1 MTIQMTVIGLNQ
13 IGVSIGLALKA
24 GNHTITRVGSDEDIL
39 IEGKAQKL
47 GAFDKMVH
55 NLPSAVENADIVVL
69 CLPVDEIRKTLEAIA
84 PALKPGAVV
93 LDTSVLKTAVLN
105 WAEGV
110 LPEERHLLAFTPTIN
125 PEFIQETTHGYENAR
140 ADLFQKSVFLIGS
153 TEKTHPDAVK
163 LAADF
168 STLLGAKPYFSDPVE
183 AEGLTALVHHLPQIS
198 AVALFRAIAAQPGW
212 REGRKIAGPAFINTL
227 TTLESLDE
235 RKEYGQAMLLNSE
248 NTLRVID
255 GLVEELHKMR
265 SMISSQDAEALKAY
279 IQEAV
284 DGRTLWLNKRQTHD
298 WEYVSTPEMPTSGQ
312 WLGKLVGMG
321 VKLKDLDRPKK

>member
-1 MTIQMTVIGLNQ
+1 MTVQMTVIGLNQ

-24 GNHTITRVGSDEDIL
+24 GNHAITRVGSDEDIL

-125 PEFIQETTHGYENAR
+125 PEYIQETTHGYENAR

-227 TTLESLDE
+227 ATLESLDE

-248 NTLRVID
+248 NMLRVID

-265 SMISSQDAEALKAY
+265 GMISSQDAEALKAY